1 MGSPLGYS
9 LANVFLCHHE
19 AKWLD
24 NCPQNFKPLLYR
36 RYVDDTFMLFRERSH
51 IPLFLNYLNQQHP
64 NIKFTHEIET
74 NDKLNFLDVT
84 VEKYDNFKTAVYRKG
99 AFRLCNF
106 VSNFLVAREKLLR
119 KLQARAIFRTR
130 LVWIF
135 IAWIFIARN
144 FIAQ

>member
-1 MGSPLGYS
+1 MKY
-9 LANVFLCHHE
+9 N
-19 AKWLD
+19 
-24 NCPQNFKPLLYR
+24 
-36 RYVDDTFMLFRERSH
+36 
-51 IPLFLNYLNQQHP
+51 NYLCRQKRRHLKIALCWKAQ
-64 NIKFTHEIET
+64 T
-74 NDKLNFLDVT
+74 
-84 VEKYDNFKTAVYRKG
+84 KG

-130 LVWIF
+130 RGWIF

>member
-1 MGSPLGYS
+1 MYIDDEIFSEN
-9 LANVFLCHHE
+9 AVCH
-19 AKWLD
+19 
-24 NCPQNFKPLLYR
+24 
-36 RYVDDTFMLFRERSH
+36 
-51 IPLFLNYLNQQHP
+51 
-64 NIKFTHEIET
+64 
-74 NDKLNFLDVT
+74 
-84 VEKYDNFKTAVYRKG
+84 KG

-130 LVWIF
+130 RVWIF

>member
-1 MGSPLGYS
+1 MKHSKLS
-9 LANVFLCHHE
+9 LSDSVRITF
-19 AKWLD
+19 
-24 NCPQNFKPLLYR
+24 FVLL
-36 RYVDDTFMLFRERSH
+36 
-51 IPLFLNYLNQQHP
+51 LFLLLLWKDQQVFP
-64 NIKFTHEIET
+64 
-74 NDKLNFLDVT
+74 
-84 VEKYDNFKTAVYRKG
+84 KG

-130 LVWIF
+130 RVWIF

>member
-1 MGSPLGYS
+1 MEVELLWRHPN
-9 LANVFLCHHE
+9 A
-19 AKWLD
+19 
-24 NCPQNFKPLLYR
+24 PTPPLLGGLGFLRLAEFVRCNRAAIGGPSKRQPMNSLVSSCLGSTCYAQTPLA
-36 RYVDDTFMLFRERSH
+36 RYWRV
-51 IPLFLNYLNQQHP
+51 
-64 NIKFTHEIET
+64 IKAAANEIT
-74 NDKLNFLDVT
+74 PKVIAQTPKFIKLM
-84 VEKYDNFKTAVYRKG
+84 YKG

-130 LVWIF
+130 RGWIF